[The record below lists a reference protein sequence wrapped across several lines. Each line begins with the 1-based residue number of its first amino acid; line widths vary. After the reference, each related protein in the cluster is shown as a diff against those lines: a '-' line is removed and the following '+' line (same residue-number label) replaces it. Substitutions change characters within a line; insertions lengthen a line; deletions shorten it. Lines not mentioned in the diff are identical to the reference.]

1 MVYMF
6 TKSLTDAGGVKSA
19 SGFNTPGIQNY
30 YDLAAGN

>member
-1 MVYMF
+1 MF
-6 TKSLTDAGGVKSA
+6 DKSLTDAGGMLKSA